1 MLTEKLNA
9 LEMYMHDQTTANE
22 SLQHEVDSLKTE
34 VTPAYEEKIMKLEE
48 QIKSLQL
55 STDQTIVLERIASQ
69 LRNIEENID
78 RKTKYLEEVQ
88 VHSAGIATTC
98 SSPSEDVSVKG
109 GDPTADFISPR
120 NVKVI
125 FEKKKNVVRW
135 IDVYMLQFMAFT
147 IELIQRI
154 IDKLAK
160 HTRTE
165 EATIK
170 QIRDLEMQMKST
182 LDIVNVSIY
191 LILIILKA

>member
-1 MLTEKLNA
+1 
-9 LEMYMHDQTTANE
+9 
-22 SLQHEVDSLKTE
+22 
-34 VTPAYEEKIMKLEE
+34 
-48 QIKSLQL
+48 
-55 STDQTIVLERIASQ
+55 
-69 LRNIEENID
+69 
-78 RKTKYLEEVQ
+78 
-88 VHSAGIATTC
+88 
-98 SSPSEDVSVKG
+98 
-109 GDPTADFISPR
+109 
-120 NVKVI
+120 
-125 FEKKKNVVRW
+125 
-135 IDVYMLQFMAFT
+135 MLQFMAFT